1 MHIPVDGRS
10 MSDQQVDYPSL
21 LLRLYHQSQGNHKG
35 AKKAQEELAQ
45 HLQTT
50 SLPVECFDV
59 LLPQFLHFLPKGDGA
74 AKWLVLLFASNL
86 LRTADIMGM
95 MHPPQQQLMLLSIL
109 PETIEKWWR
118 LVEEED
124 NAAQLN
130 MRDGVFVPNAI
141 LQSEKNAQ
149 KNSQLFALGRLID
162 TMAQIVR
169 HSDDE
174 DVVDIIARS
183 MQIVMKHA
191 PKNLIQKE
199 LDELCLR
206 SLTQSELM
214 RLNSLVVCFMA
225 VAHGLRSLVLTTDNV
240 LRRVLHSLVSHGDK
254 YILNIDTIST
264 ISQALVVISQASS
277 ASYDPLCVPSVDC
290 LLLHTCVLFQRHL
303 ATASE
308 VSLVLDRVLT
318 LLEFSKVQFSLPI
331 VKLLNRQ
338 LPLGLP
344 VPFGVPNR
352 QSPNVSPPPSYSF
365 FSLLCNISQG
375 NIMLKVTR
383 ICIQCVRLGGIAALQ
398 VFCLNAISPQ
408 IPDEQ
413 KSFSLMA
420 FCVSLTAPVSFVP
433 GDATCLSSMYGKLI
447 QALPKWTDGIF
458 LSGVKAIYCLM
469 QFMQLH
475 IQPSIKASDSAA
487 LISILMKS
495 LASSPQTLVFE
506 VIEFMIAQAPLFEL
520 AIPFQAPQELHRL
533 CSHPSENVRNQ
544 YVRIV
549 RYIDP
554 SPSLLDSVV
563 ERVFDSSPEVVSN
576 AMHALGRSVVVR
588 LGHPRFRAKKVASLT
603 VHTDEFGAKEFELLM
618 DYLEYGDR
626 EDECLDLLQQSHHST
641 PLLALKAGVW
651 EAAKWCVYGR
661 LRTHWG
667 NAGQT
672 FGAIE
677 RLLLRPV
684 AHPRLLVE
692 FVHALEMAVVKI
704 NDEKDEFHAKS
715 VAFFTTNKKVC
726 EDWLLRIR
734 PALIKLC
741 DASGVSS
748 LSRYHALSLIN
759 SLSRKPATTEWDT
772 AMFELCISCSDLQD
786 TPELM
791 GIIQY
796 AVKMNQRKPWMAPIQ
811 FEAQM
816 NYEAAI
822 EGYKNVVEPFVRL
835 SRDFYSGLNLQFES
849 EDERNKAVS
858 AVQQVV
864 ADLGMGPVSFK
875 GSMLRCAQCFAIL
888 QDWTSCRQWME
899 QIMDVAT
906 FLTNVQACTS
916 QEIEFV
922 TSLQPLVKSWETEIC
937 MLQVHDDDVSLPNM
951 QEWTVLSVVDDA
963 NLRQLRTL
971 EQVESHMLWLEQR
984 LRVLTLDEKS
994 CRPLKGENMSRE
1006 LQRTLMNVQCFVEPK
1021 VSAQLT
1027 LDPTAHDLGVWH
1039 PLATRESSFDFH
1051 LQLIRLARK
1060 QQNLK
1065 FAESKLSQLR
1075 KSTPLQQLTVAYE
1088 HAQLLSASKNRTAAF
1103 ELLTQLHN
1111 QFSAATIEDE
1121 KRIHVKTLIKLASW
1135 SDISHLQQSFLQEA
1149 TELDPESYQAW
1160 LSWSDYWYNATNTY
1174 LEAMPNHQFSLTI
1187 QEKQEFTTIV
1197 DTYPELQ
1204 PVASNVLSALQNFE
1218 SFNCTDVK
1226 GPPAQQLNAL
1236 YAKARERV
1244 LLGYRIAVEGYIKYL
1259 SCASPSS
1266 LTSHGIIVTLRLLSI
1281 LVKQG
1286 SETSMKSV
1294 LDMTVRDSPL
1304 QPWERVVPQL
1314 LSRLAHP
1321 DPIASSR
1328 VESILM
1334 RLASHSPH
1342 LIVYPAVVE
1351 STKLTEA
1358 LSPQLVSQVRQLV
1371 SELRRIAVLW
1381 DESWLTLLSKLSSDV
1396 ARRSNTLEKEATRVE
1411 KNTSLSLS
1419 EKTALAHRKFV
1430 AIMKPVLLS
1439 LETLAEETIGRQP
1452 QTAHE
1457 QWFVLHFGDLIN
1469 SALSKFESCLEED
1482 QASPFRQE
1490 KKKAASSDPL
1500 VFYVWSPFA
1509 DILKRL
1515 QHASQRRQSLA
1526 MMTISPTLASWES
1539 SLVHM
1544 PGLPSRVIQG
1554 LSPQVQI
1561 LATKTRPKSLE
1572 IIGSDGHS
1580 YRYLLKARE
1589 DLHLDERIMQ
1599 LLITVNACLSTDK
1612 EAMHYDLTARNYS
1625 VIPLSNDAGL
1635 IQMVPHVTPLFHI
1648 FTSTT
1653 NYPASS
1659 PTAPFYAKLKSSG
1672 IMDVTPSGRPR
1683 WPIKIL
1689 REVYNELVSEHSKLN
1704 VLLREMM
1711 RTSETIQDFGAK
1723 ATRFSRS
1730 TAVMSVVGY
1739 IIGLGDRHLD
1749 NMLLCRSGDLVH
1761 IDYNI
1766 CFDKGKKLKVPEVV
1780 PFRLTPIL
1788 HSALG
1793 LTGVEG
1799 RFRHSMETTLRVMRA
1814 SDTKETILTLLEAFV
1829 YDPLV
1834 HWKEDATS
1842 KKLWRMEMNVQL
1854 SLFSSR
1860 AQERRSEAEATISH
1874 VTDTWRTLKETMH
1887 ATLEAFS
1894 GVLRIIQHYK
1904 ELQNEEENL
1913 KESLAQLSVNST
1925 MIEDDTTELENMY
1938 RTAAGELERFTHEC
1952 QEREEGMRQWLQV
1965 EDMGITWEWG
1975 SSGSHRSFTDLCSE
1989 VLGDS
1994 SLERNC
2000 RTLDRSTEDLS
2011 SLMVQIG
2018 SLLQAPL
2025 IWYKHMRNIL
2035 YHGLRGNSIYQ
2046 EWLHSIEIAEE
2057 LKSFDTAQM
2066 QTQAAERLKRRLDT
2080 LTSSSTERLPSNL
2093 PQTWHIDTSSVHQ
2106 EIKQLAH
2113 TLTDLKTKWKLSNA
2127 QAQKLVKFA
2136 IADFWLNEDKHI
2148 SDPSLED
2155 YSMHLFSTLWLSE
2168 VGSAS
2173 KGSYRSLPID
2183 AWLLAPES
2191 YKNEKFPGL
2200 LLHFDFVRSIQLASF
2215 VISTHMSSNSIENQP
2230 KPILEA
2236 FKKSLDQAL
2245 GLEKWQ
2251 QILATLGWVDT
2262 PVLPTSIPL
2271 ELPTT
2276 RPQTL
2281 SDISGFGSLGSLLNV
2296 ICWFE
2301 ISITKEA
2308 NAQAIQR
2315 RWIQTLVN
2323 IAWMTV
2329 VDNKTQEATNYLVS
2343 QVLPVVAL
2351 ASGSLSSIRNDT
2363 CVLEWKFKP
2372 NKDGRI
2378 SHDSLALEWKH
2389 AMPLDIPVE
2398 ANELS
2403 CLHLSELVQSMT
2415 YCVKASMAKGKEES
2429 MSKFIKE
2436 LRAKIAQQQVIA
2448 TWLNVRPPIDMSNF
2462 SRSDFLGLFPNL
2474 EDANRLHDTI
2484 HQLVECT
2491 ASALQSAASKNN
2503 RMIQFEIQDAVDGA
2517 TRLMHQTQ
2525 ALRICLRWIEYVES
2539 TFRDSES
2546 DTCRSIDTEGSK
2558 VITTYVTAKAT
2569 WNEYQRLR
2577 QEQLK
2582 DVEVKAQNACS
2593 TQEKL
2598 SRTQTQLVNAQKTL
2612 LSRLDET
2619 DLAGPVMSLKQILP
2633 EVLAKEKT
2641 NVIWEN
2647 VRLVRILS
2655 KNMKGDAEELS
2666 ELQST
2671 MSTLETKSEHLHTDY
2686 SAVLQAFQSFFNQC
2700 PDIQPTA
2707 SSKATM
2713 ASVLRGKENSKPPTL
2728 AEKLAAAEAV
2738 YVLVEALQGSKGIA
2752 HIPSSME
2759 DVMTLFFT
2767 IADLATS
2774 LAHESP
2780 ESDESDS
2787 SSDDS
2792 ESEDDSVTDLKKVQ
2806 ESNQYGMQVLTRV
2819 KEKLDGE
2826 NSKYSVEQQVEWL
2839 IQEATSVNNLCQMY
2853 EGWTPWI

>member
-1 MHIPVDGRS
+1 
-10 MSDQQVDYPSL
+10 
-21 LLRLYHQSQGNHKG
+21 
-35 AKKAQEELAQ
+35 
-45 HLQTT
+45 
-50 SLPVECFDV
+50 
-59 LLPQFLHFLPKGDGA
+59 
-74 AKWLVLLFASNL
+74 
-86 LRTADIMGM
+86 
-95 MHPPQQQLMLLSIL
+95 
-109 PETIEKWWR
+109 
-118 LVEEED
+118 
-124 NAAQLN
+124 
-130 MRDGVFVPNAI
+130 
-141 LQSEKNAQ
+141 
-149 KNSQLFALGRLID
+149 
-162 TMAQIVR
+162 
-169 HSDDE
+169 
-174 DVVDIIARS
+174 
-183 MQIVMKHA
+183 
-191 PKNLIQKE
+191 
-199 LDELCLR
+199 
-206 SLTQSELM
+206 
-214 RLNSLVVCFMA
+214 
-225 VAHGLRSLVLTTDNV
+225 
-240 LRRVLHSLVSHGDK
+240 
-254 YILNIDTIST
+254 
-264 ISQALVVISQASS
+264 
-277 ASYDPLCVPSVDC
+277 
-290 LLLHTCVLFQRHL
+290 
-303 ATASE
+303 
-308 VSLVLDRVLT
+308 
-318 LLEFSKVQFSLPI
+318 
-331 VKLLNRQ
+331 
-338 LPLGLP
+338 
-344 VPFGVPNR
+344 
-352 QSPNVSPPPSYSF
+352 
-365 FSLLCNISQG
+365 
-375 NIMLKVTR
+375 
-383 ICIQCVRLGGIAALQ
+383 
-398 VFCLNAISPQ
+398 
-408 IPDEQ
+408 
-413 KSFSLMA
+413 
-420 FCVSLTAPVSFVP
+420 
-433 GDATCLSSMYGKLI
+433 
-447 QALPKWTDGIF
+447 
-458 LSGVKAIYCLM
+458 
-469 QFMQLH
+469 
-475 IQPSIKASDSAA
+475 
-487 LISILMKS
+487 MKS

-858 AVQQVV
+858 AVQQ
-864 ADLGMGPVSFK
+864 
-875 GSMLRCAQCFAIL
+875 
-888 QDWTSCRQWME
+888 
-899 QIMDVAT
+899 
-906 FLTNVQACTS
+906 
-916 QEIEFV
+916 
-922 TSLQPLVKSWETEIC
+922 
-937 MLQVHDDDVSLPNM
+937 
-951 QEWTVLSVVDDA
+951 
-963 NLRQLRTL
+963 
-971 EQVESHMLWLEQR
+971 
-984 LRVLTLDEKS
+984 
-994 CRPLKGENMSRE
+994 
-1006 LQRTLMNVQCFVEPK
+1006 
-1021 VSAQLT
+1021 
-1027 LDPTAHDLGVWH
+1027 
-1039 PLATRESSFDFH
+1039 
-1051 LQLIRLARK
+1051 
-1060 QQNLK
+1060 
-1065 FAESKLSQLR
+1065 
-1075 KSTPLQQLTVAYE
+1075 
-1088 HAQLLSASKNRTAAF
+1088 
-1103 ELLTQLHN
+1103 
-1111 QFSAATIEDE
+1111 
-1121 KRIHVKTLIKLASW
+1121 
-1135 SDISHLQQSFLQEA
+1135 
-1149 TELDPESYQAW
+1149 
-1160 LSWSDYWYNATNTY
+1160 
-1174 LEAMPNHQFSLTI
+1174 
-1187 QEKQEFTTIV
+1187 
-1197 DTYPELQ
+1197 
-1204 PVASNVLSALQNFE
+1204 
-1218 SFNCTDVK
+1218 
-1226 GPPAQQLNAL
+1226 
-1236 YAKARERV
+1236 
-1244 LLGYRIAVEGYIKYL
+1244 
-1259 SCASPSS
+1259 
-1266 LTSHGIIVTLRLLSI
+1266 
-1281 LVKQG
+1281 G

-1328 VESILM
+1328 VEK
-1334 RLASHSPH
+1334 
-1342 LIVYPAVVE
+1342 

-1887 ATLEAFS
+1887 ATLEAF
-1894 GVLRIIQHYK
+1894 
-1904 ELQNEEENL
+1904 
-1913 KESLAQLSVNST
+1913 T
-1925 MIEDDTTELENMY
+1925 
-1938 RTAAGELERFTHEC
+1938 
-1952 QEREEGMRQWLQV
+1952 
-1965 EDMGITWEWG
+1965 
-1975 SSGSHRSFTDLCSE
+1975 
-1989 VLGDS
+1989 
-1994 SLERNC
+1994 
-2000 RTLDRSTEDLS
+2000 
-2011 SLMVQIG
+2011 
-2018 SLLQAPL
+2018 
-2025 IWYKHMRNIL
+2025 
-2035 YHGLRGNSIYQ
+2035 
-2046 EWLHSIEIAEE
+2046 
-2057 LKSFDTAQM
+2057 
-2066 QTQAAERLKRRLDT
+2066 
-2080 LTSSSTERLPSNL
+2080 
-2093 PQTWHIDTSSVHQ
+2093 
-2106 EIKQLAH
+2106 
-2113 TLTDLKTKWKLSNA
+2113 
-2127 QAQKLVKFA
+2127 
-2136 IADFWLNEDKHI
+2136 
-2148 SDPSLED
+2148 
-2155 YSMHLFSTLWLSE
+2155 
-2168 VGSAS
+2168 
-2173 KGSYRSLPID
+2173 
-2183 AWLLAPES
+2183 
-2191 YKNEKFPGL
+2191 
-2200 LLHFDFVRSIQLASF
+2200 
-2215 VISTHMSSNSIENQP
+2215 
-2230 KPILEA
+2230 
-2236 FKKSLDQAL
+2236 
-2245 GLEKWQ
+2245 
-2251 QILATLGWVDT
+2251 
-2262 PVLPTSIPL
+2262 
-2271 ELPTT
+2271 
-2276 RPQTL
+2276 
-2281 SDISGFGSLGSLLNV
+2281 
-2296 ICWFE
+2296 
-2301 ISITKEA
+2301 
-2308 NAQAIQR
+2308 
-2315 RWIQTLVN
+2315 
-2323 IAWMTV
+2323 
-2329 VDNKTQEATNYLVS
+2329 
-2343 QVLPVVAL
+2343 L